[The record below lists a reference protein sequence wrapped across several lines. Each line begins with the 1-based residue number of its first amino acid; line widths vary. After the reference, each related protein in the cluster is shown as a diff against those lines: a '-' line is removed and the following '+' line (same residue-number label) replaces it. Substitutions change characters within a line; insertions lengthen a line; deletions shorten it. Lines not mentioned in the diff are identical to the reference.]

1 MKSGK
6 VWGITELIHAN
17 SSFEFHRI
25 ETKSGGICSKHK
37 HKHKWN
43 GFFVEKGELIVRI
56 WKETTSEKAGISTH
70 IDETRLCAGD
80 FLYVKP
86 TEYHQFEAIVDTIA
100 FELYWAEFNHD
111 DIERENHGTLK
122 NQDNNYITLN
132 FDDDSNYINLME

>member
-6 VWGITELIHAN
+6 IWGITELVHAN

-25 ETKSGGICSKHK
+25 ETKAGGTCSKHK

-70 IDETRLCAGD
+70 IDETHLCAGD

-86 TEYHQFEAIVDTIA
+86 TEYHQFEAVVDTIA

-111 DIERENHGTLK
+111 DIEREDHGTLK
-122 NQDNNYITLN
+122 KQDYGYITLG
-132 FDDDSNYINLME
+132 DDCDHINLME